1 MKINSKYVLHYRR
14 KWSCYFS
21 GQTPLHIAASHGASY
36 ETVQL
41 LLMDRYIKPELINK
55 SNETAYDVAK
65 RSSKYY
71 HMFDMGNPALNGIGT

>member
-1 MKINSKYVLHYRR
+1 MSKDVFLVL
-14 KWSCYFS
+14 

-41 LLMDRYIKPELINK
+41 LLMDPYIKPELLNK
-55 SNETAYDVAK
+55 TNETAYDVGR

-71 HMFDMGNPALNGIGT
+71 RIFDMTNPALNGIDT